1 MKPFTALYRFARRRP
16 QLTRDPAA
24 WCPRRIRV
32 WIPLL
37 PRPLHPQRSG
47 AFQAGHLMRI
57 VPMFAS
63 LVVDT
68 RRSLQCFASLVVD
81 TRRSFAQA
89 AQSRRTYNG
98 ICHFFS
104 RDRAAQHNCH
114 HPCWKA
120 AYFLPCTRPPDVL
133 RLPRAQRGRIH
144 HGPSQRRAFVAT
156 RSGFQTMPRRD
167 GEDDI
172 EDAAAPATAR
182 GGGRVPQSFG
192 ARARAAMLTPP
203 APERPSTPADLR
215 TALRPPAS
223 FGVTLFAINVGC
235 PADRPRTPG
244 RIHSEDHII
253 SQRFSPPSTGC
264 ISGGHTSLSLY
275 W

>member
-1 MKPFTALYRFARRRP
+1 
-16 QLTRDPAA
+16 
-24 WCPRRIRV
+24 
-32 WIPLL
+32 
-37 PRPLHPQRSG
+37 
-47 AFQAGHLMRI
+47 MRI
-57 VPMFAS
+57 VLMFAS

-68 RRSLQCFASLVVD
+68 RRKFAL
-81 TRRSFAQA
+81 A
-89 AQSRRTYNG
+89 AQSRRTYTG
-98 ICHFFS
+98 ICHFS
-104 RDRAAQHNCH
+104 LRDRAVRH
-114 HPCWKA
+114 HRHRPCWKA

-133 RLPRAQRGRIH
+133 RLHRAHRGRIH
-144 HGPSQRRAFVAT
+144 YGPSQRRAFVAT

-167 GEDDI
+167 GEDAI
-172 EDAAAPATAR
+172 EEADAPATAR

-223 FGVTLFAINVGC
+223 FGV
-235 PADRPRTPG
+235 RPRTPG

-253 SQRFSPPSTGC
+253 SQRFSSPSTGC
-264 ISGGHTSLSLY
+264 ISGGHTSLFLC

>member
-1 MKPFTALYRFARRRP
+1 
-16 QLTRDPAA
+16 
-24 WCPRRIRV
+24 
-32 WIPLL
+32 
-37 PRPLHPQRSG
+37 
-47 AFQAGHLMRI
+47 MRI

-63 LVVDT
+63 LAVDT
-68 RRSLQCFASLVVD
+68 W
-81 TRRSFAQA
+81 RSFALA
-89 AQSRRTYNG
+89 DQSRRTYNG

-114 HPCWKA
+114 HPCWEA
-120 AYFLPCTRPPDVL
+120 AYFLPCTRPPDAQSSARANPL
-133 RLPRAQRGRIH
+133 RPLSTPRIRGHAVWI
-144 HGPSQRRAFVAT
+144 SNAK
-156 RSGFQTMPRRD
+156 
-167 GEDDI
+167 
-172 EDAAAPATAR
+172 
-182 GGGRVPQSFG
+182 SFG

-235 PADRPRTPG
+235 PADRPRTPS

>member
-1 MKPFTALYRFARRRP
+1 
-16 QLTRDPAA
+16 
-24 WCPRRIRV
+24 
-32 WIPLL
+32 
-37 PRPLHPQRSG
+37 
-47 AFQAGHLMRI
+47 
-57 VPMFAS
+57 MFAS
-63 LVVDT
+63 PAVYT
-68 RRSLQCFASLVVD
+68 RRCAL
-81 TRRSFAQA
+81 A
-89 AQSRRTYNG
+89 AQLRKLHLG
-98 ICHFFS
+98 IGQIFS
-104 RDRAAQHNCH
+104 RDMTVQCDAQ

-120 AYFLPCTRPPDVL
+120 AHFLPCTRPPDVM
-133 RLPRAQRGRIH
+133 RLHRSSNRATY
-144 HGPSQRRAFVAT
+144 GPSERRAYALT

-167 GEDDI
+167 
-172 EDAAAPATAR
+172 EDAVTEVAASATAR
-182 GGGRVPQSFG
+182 G
-192 ARARAAMLTPP
+192 ARAPRFGTRAQAPMTPP

-264 ISGGHTSLSLY
+264 ISGGHTSLPLY

>member
-1 MKPFTALYRFARRRP
+1 MSP
-16 QLTRDPAA
+16 LT
-24 WCPRRIRV
+24 
-32 WIPLL
+32 
-37 PRPLHPQRSG
+37 
-47 AFQAGHLMRI
+47 
-57 VPMFAS
+57 
-63 LVVDT
+63 
-68 RRSLQCFASLVVD
+68 
-81 TRRSFAQA
+81 
-89 AQSRRTYNG
+89 
-98 ICHFFS
+98 
-104 RDRAAQHNCH
+104 
-114 HPCWKA
+114 A
-120 AYFLPCTRPPDVL
+120 AYFLPCTRSPDVL
-133 RLPRAQRGRIH
+133 RFTAQRGRINY
-144 HGPSQRRAFVAT
+144 GPSQRRAFVAT

-167 GEDDI
+167 DED
-172 EDAAAPATAR
+172 EVTEGAASATAR
-182 GGGRVPQSFG
+182 G
-192 ARARAAMLTPP
+192 ARAPRFGTRAQAPMTPP